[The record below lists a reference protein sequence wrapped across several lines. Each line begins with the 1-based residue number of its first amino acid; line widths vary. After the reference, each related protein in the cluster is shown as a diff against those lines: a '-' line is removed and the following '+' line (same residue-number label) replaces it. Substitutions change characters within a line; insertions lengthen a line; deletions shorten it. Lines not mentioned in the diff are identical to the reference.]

1 MEWKMEFQTL
11 NPEKNFVDFK
21 KWKVK
26 LERSNWNWKEW
37 SWKDRA
43 FRSVNQKLLNFR
55 FSNLIL
61 SNSTIFPT
69 KLSNYPEN
77 LCIWGPWV
85 RVWVRTQRS
94 TDQNRS
100 VPGPSIIWNFEPDQ
114 DQEKFQNLGPDWTN
128 KILKILDRFLAVRGS
143 LFELMSEKDYFR
155 FENRR
160 RLQIELIKLKLNH
173 PAAA

>member
-26 LERSNWNWKEW
+26 LERSNWNWKES
-37 SWKDRA
+37 SWKDWA
-43 FRSVNQKLLNFR
+43 FRSVNQKFLNFR

-100 VPGPSIIWNFEPDQ
+100 VPDQ
-114 DQEKFQNLGPDWTN
+114 DNGKFHNLGPDREKFPNLAQDRTRTN
-128 KILKILDRFLAVRGS
+128 KILKISDRAIQGFADQNQP
-143 LFELMSEKDYFR
+143 FPE
-155 FENRR
+155 
-160 RLQIELIKLKLNH
+160 
-173 PAAA
+173 

>member
-11 NPEKNFVDFK
+11 NPEKIFVDFK

-69 KLSNYPEN
+69 KLSNSK
-77 LCIWGPWV
+77 IHGPKPV
-85 RVWVRTQRS
+85 G
-94 TDQNRS
+94 
-100 VPGPSIIWNFEPDQ
+100 PGPDWARTINNLKLRTGPGSRKISKPGTGLDQQNFE
-114 DQEKFQNLGPDWTN
+114 NLGP
-128 KILKILDRFLAVRGS
+128 ISGGPRIPVRTHVREA
-143 LFELMSEKDYFR
+143 LFPVWK
-155 FENRR
+155 
-160 RLQIELIKLKLNH
+160 
-173 PAAA
+173 